1 MLRFG
6 EGDYGDGE
14 VGKVGD
20 QRRVR
25 SDVGQQHGSKGRK
38 RGSGVLENNK
48 HPAEQKYSLLTAVY
62 ETSQTRNSL
71 STMCRATARLSER
84 LIKAERASCA
94 MG

>member
-6 EGDYGDGE
+6 EGDYGDSE

-48 HPAEQKYSLLTAVY
+48 HSTEQLLRLCTHD
-62 ETSQTRNSL
+62 SIRNEPDEEFFTDDVSGH
-71 STMCRATARLSER
+71 SKIIR
-84 LIKAERASCA
+84 KVD
-94 MG
+94 

>member
-25 SDVGQQHGSKGRK
+25 SDVRQQHGSKGRK

-48 HPAEQKYSLLTAVY
+48 HPAEQLLI
-62 ETSQTRNSL
+62 L
-71 STMCRATARLSER
+71 STHGSVRNKPDKKFFIDDVSGHSKIIR
-84 LIKAERASCA
+84 KVD
-94 MG
+94 